1 MSSAPR
7 PARWNTRSRS
17 CAGQPRLLGQRMSI
31 SPSLAGA
38 SGEPHSGQW
47 VGIWKAR
54 SVPSRMST
62 TGLTISGMTSPALR
76 TTTVSPI
83 RTPLRATSCALCRVA
98 NVTVEPA
105 TRTGLSSAYGV
116 TRPVRPT
123 LTLMSTSLVFT
134 SSGGYLKAI
143 DHRPALAGRQA
154 PGPQR
159 LVGLALPAWLEAAPR
174 AHAVHHQAERPGRAD
189 PRILLPQAA
198 GGRAAGV
205 GERRLPLLDQ

>member
-116 TRPVRPT
+116 TRPVRRVVVDVPT
-123 LTLMSTSLVFT
+123 NAGQVV
-134 SSGGYLKAI
+134 